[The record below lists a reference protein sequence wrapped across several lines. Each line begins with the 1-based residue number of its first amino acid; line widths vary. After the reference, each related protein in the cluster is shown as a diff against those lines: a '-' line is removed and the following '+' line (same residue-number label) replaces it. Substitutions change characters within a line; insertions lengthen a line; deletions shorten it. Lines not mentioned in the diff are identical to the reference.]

1 MVSDG
6 SMALLRAITGSLDK
20 NYNYNILDDNI
31 LRHSGGNNITTDI
44 IKDREVDYYHLV
56 VCAESTVN

>member
-20 NYNYNILDDNI
+20 NYNYNILD
-31 LRHSGGNNITTDI
+31 GNNIGEEI
-44 IKDREVDYYHLV
+44 IKD
-56 VCAESTVN
+56 